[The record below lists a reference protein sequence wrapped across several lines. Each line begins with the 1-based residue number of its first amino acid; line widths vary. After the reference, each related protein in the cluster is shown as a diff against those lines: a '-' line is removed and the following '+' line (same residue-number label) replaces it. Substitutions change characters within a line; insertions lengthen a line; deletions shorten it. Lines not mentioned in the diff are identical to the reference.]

1 MKNAF
6 KPQANQQ
13 LSIAGLVALDKN
25 AVLALST
32 NALATGREAANE
44 AADDTKAQITEH
56 LDAAEVAI
64 KKAQELMGGG
74 AQKPAAAAKRPQANE
89 TPASLAQTLETALIE
104 LGAAGD
110 LLQPVVVAALSPVW
124 RKALARM

>member
-6 KPQANQQ
+6 KPQASQQ

-25 AVLALST
+25 AVLALAT
-32 NALATGREAANE
+32 NALAAGRKAANE
-44 AADDTKAQITEH
+44 ETDNKAQITEH
-56 LDAAEVAI
+56 LDAAETAI

-74 AQKPAAAAKRPQANE
+74 TQKPEAAAKRPQANE
-89 TPASLAQTLETALIE
+89 TPATLAQTLETALIE

-110 LLQPVVVAALSPVW
+110 LLQPVGVAALSPVW